1 VVYTNLLTLPSLTEP
16 SKEMVKPDKKSQL
29 RRYLEITEPSLWV
42 TRFAPLV
49 PKNQPVLDL
58 ACGNARHARLFLARG
73 HSVVA
78 LDRNVEPL
86 DDLTANANAEIIGV
100 DLEDGGHPEDGCNW
114 PLAGRSFAGIVVVNY
129 LYRPLFP
136 YILDAVADGGVLIY
150 ETFARGNEKYRRP
163 RNPDHLL
170 MDGELIDL
178 VKDRFRIVCFE
189 QGLVEK
195 GPLPGVIQRI
205 CAVNGG
211 AGPSPV

>member
-1 VVYTNLLTLPSLTEP
+1 
-16 SKEMVKPDKKSQL
+16 MVKSEENSKL
-29 RRYLEITEPSLWV
+29 RRYLQITEPSPWV
-42 TRFAPLV
+42 RRFAPLV
-49 PKNQPVLDL
+49 PENGPVLDL
-58 ACGNARHARLFLARG
+58 ACGNARHARLFLTRG

-78 LDRNVEPL
+78 LDRDVEPL
-86 DDLTANANAEIIGV
+86 DGLAGDADVEIIGA
-100 DLEDGGHPEDGCNW
+100 DLEDGRPW
-114 PLAGRSFAGIVVVNY
+114 PLEGRTFAGVVVVNY

-136 YILDAVADGGVLIY
+136 HILDAVAEGGVLLY

-211 AGPSPV
+211 TEPSPI